1 MRKILSVENMR
12 KSDANCI
19 ATEVPSKELM
29 LRAARAV
36 YDEIVSRLDKGLCK
50 APIGI
55 VCGSGNNAGDGYA
68 LASLLSDK
76 DIECHIIR
84 LGDRFS
90 EDGRYYYNQC
100 LNKGI
105 KILKFGE
112 ELKTLSPYPTL
123 VDCIFGTGFKGEVKD
138 RAGEAIRAINSSSAY
153 VISVDINSGLSGDS
167 GMVTSKY
174 EDLAVKSDLTLSIG
188 DFKPG
193 HFLNMAKDLIK
204 EKKNLDIGIKPVL
217 EPYYL
222 FEAEDLKRAF
232 PLRKNLSN
240 KATYGYIG
248 LIGGSM
254 KYQGAIKLAALSSA
268 AMRSG
273 GGVVRIGLPK
283 TLYPYLAPNVLEGTI
298 FPLSDENGELVF
310 VKSEIDELI
319 NNCKTIAFGMGIG
332 LSKGAEET
340 LKYLLEHYDKTL
352 IVDADGLTL
361 LAELDKDE
369 IKKARCNLVLSPHNK
384 EFSRLSGLDIEDI
397 LASPLEA
404 VHDYLGSI
412 QSNETGLTRVLI
424 LKGPSTLISDG
435 KQTYIVEAG
444 CPGMATAGSG
454 DVLSGVLCALC
465 VNSENLAF
473 SAAAA
478 CYINGRA
485 GEEAEKKQ
493 GAVSMMAGDTVKEIG
508 TIIRTAYNEAQKDSK
523 RRVTE

>member
-55 VCGSGNNAGDGYA
+55 VCGYGNNAGDGYA

-76 DIECHIIR
+76 DIECHIIL

-138 RAGEAIRAINSSSAY
+138 RAGEAIRAINKSLAY

-167 GMVTSKY
+167 GMVTSKD

-222 FEAEDLKRAF
+222 FEAEDLTGAF

-240 KATYGYIG
+240 KSTYGYIG
-248 LIGGSM
+248 LIGGSV
-254 KYQGAIKLAALSSA
+254 KYQGAIKLAALSNA

-273 GGVVRIGLPK
+273 AGVVRIAMPK

-310 VKSEIDELI
+310 VKKEVDELMRGS
-319 NNCKTIAFGMGIG
+319 KTIAFGMGIG
-332 LSKGAEET
+332 LSRGAGDT
-340 LKYLLEHYDKTL
+340 LKYLLENYDRTL

-384 EFSRLSGLDIEDI
+384 EFSRLSGLEIPDI
-397 LASPLEA
+397 LSQPIEK
-404 VHDYLGSI
+404 VKDYIRSI
-412 QSNETGLTRVLI
+412 EGADKAKSRVLI
-424 LKGPSTLISDG
+424 LKGPSTIISDAE
-435 KQTYIVEAG
+435 QTYIVDAG

-473 SAAAA
+473 SAAAS

-493 GAVSMMAGDTVKEIG
+493 GAVSMIASDTVKEIG
-508 TIIRTAYNEAQKDSK
+508 PIIRAAYNRYQETI
-523 RRVTE
+523 RVE